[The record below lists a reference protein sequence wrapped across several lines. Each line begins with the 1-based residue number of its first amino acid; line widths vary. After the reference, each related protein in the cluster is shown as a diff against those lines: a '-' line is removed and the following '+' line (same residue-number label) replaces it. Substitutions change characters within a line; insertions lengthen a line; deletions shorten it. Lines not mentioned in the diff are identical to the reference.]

1 MHAVRTPLVAALLL
15 ALVLPFA
22 AVPPSVQAS
31 TSRGASPALRPLTSK
46 QIAHRMTGE
55 VYGFVP
61 YWLETSK
68 TVSGLR
74 MDLLT
79 TVSFFD
85 VGFRRDG
92 SLERSSLGYPALVSA
107 SSTAIIRAAHAVG
120 VRVDLTLASF
130 GFQKNRAFLRNGPA
144 QRRTIAQI
152 ASLVRSR
159 GLDGVT
165 VDFESVYRTDLPAF
179 GRFVESL
186 RKAIR
191 AHNPIGRVTVA
202 VGASQAGVAMAGVVL
217 KDHADR
223 ALIMGYDYRG
233 GSSATTGSTDPLVR
247 RDGGMSLT
255 WTLNLAAAAR
265 LPMNRLILALPYYGM
280 SWPTKTRALGAAP
293 ARAKYRVSPAYPIR
307 VSKVTIPAG
316 SRTGYDPV
324 EATAWVMTWDAHRH
338 VWRQTYYDS
347 PKALQ
352 VKFNLAKKR
361 GLAGIGLW
369 ALGYD
374 AGSIHDWK
382 AIAAVYRPP
391 RTHHKVT
398 KKAPPLHRVKARKT
412 VLKHKLPSTHKLP
425 AKPKPSRPAGA
436 AAV

>member
-1 MHAVRTPLVAALLL
+1 MNAVRSPFVAALLL

-31 TSRGASPALRPLTSK
+31 SRGAGSALRPLTAR
-46 QIAHRMTGE
+46 QIAGRMTGE

-61 YWLETSK
+61 YWLETPQ
-68 TVSGLR
+68 TVAGLR

-85 VGFRRDG
+85 VGFHRDG

-107 SSTAIIRAAHAVG
+107 SSSAIIQAAHAVG
-120 VRVDLTLASF
+120 VRADLTLASF
-130 GFQKNRAFLRNGPA
+130 GFLKNRAFLRSGPA
-144 QRRTIAQI
+144 QRRTIAQV
-152 ASLVRSR
+152 AALVRSR

-165 VDFESVYRTDLPAF
+165 VDFESVYRRDLPAF
-179 GRFVESL
+179 GRFVDSL
-186 RKAIR
+186 RRAIR
-191 AHNPIGRVTVA
+191 AHNPAGRVTVA
-202 VGASQAGVAMAGVVL
+202 VGASQAGVAMAAAVL

-223 ALIMGYDYRG
+223 VLIMGYDYRG
-233 GSSATTGSTDPLVR
+233 ESSTTTGSTDPLVR

-255 WTLNLAAAAR
+255 WTLNLAAAAK
-265 LPMNRLILALPYYGM
+265 LPMERLILALPYYGM
-280 SWPTKTRALGAAP
+280 TWPTKTRAVGAAP
-293 ARAKYRVSPAYPIR
+293 DRAKYRVSPAYPIR
-307 VSKVTIPAG
+307 ISKVALPAG
-316 SRTGYDPV
+316 ARIGYDPV
-324 EATAWVMTWDAHRH
+324 EATAWVMTWDAHRQ

-352 VKFNLAKKR
+352 AKFSLAKSR

-374 AGSIHDWK
+374 AGSINDWK
-382 AIAAVYRPP
+382 AIAAVYRSAQ
-391 RTHHKVT
+391 HHKVV
-398 KKAPPLHRVKARKT
+398 KKAPPAHRTKAHKA
-412 VLKHKLPSTHKLP
+412 VVKHKPPVTHQR
-425 AKPKPSRPAGA
+425 AKSSGP